1 MGRTKPKDRR
11 RRSEFW
17 VVPSSLRAEQAVR
30 LCGLCR
36 KRGKHRDSTTVLDLE
51 QEVGIRPSAALVRG
65 IVDVPCSTGSFYETI
80 GEQGLACL
88 PGWPANMAPSRIR

>member
-1 MGRTKPKDRR
+1 MMGRTKPKDRR

-36 KRGKHRDSTTVLDLE
+36 KRGKHRDSTTVLE

-65 IVDVPCSTGSFYETI
+65 IVDVPRSTGSFYKTI
-80 GEQGLACL
+80 GEQGLAGL
-88 PGWPANMAPSRIR
+88 AGWPANMAPSRIR